1 MVAFGSSL
9 CVVFLPSL
17 LKLTLRLQVPLLTMM
32 PIIYFYNVS
41 LSGDCDTSRSAV
53 SKIRIVQGAISRNV
67 SEPAFVPQFHGFE
80 MFVWSLLS
88 PEVLLSCFAVFS
100 QLRNSLAAPGAA
112 AVSGDM
118 GQSNDF

>member
-1 MVAFGSSL
+1 MIPVIF
-9 CVVFLPSL
+9 
-17 LKLTLRLQVPLLTMM
+17 
-32 PIIYFYNVS
+32 FYKVS
-41 LSGDCDTSRSAV
+41 LSRDCDTSRSAV
-53 SKIRIVQGAISRNV
+53 SKIRIAQGAISPNL

-88 PEVLLSCFAVFS
+88 PEVPLNCFAVFS
-100 QLRNSLAAPGAA
+100 QLHNSLAAPGAA